1 MAAEKGST
9 SPIPIDDIDKAIIRA
24 LQVDGRMAYSKLGP
38 EVGLSRAAARQ
49 RVHRLIDGGVIEVV
63 AVSEPLKMGFNV
75 QAMVGIQVDGDVR
88 AVSDALVKVE
98 EIVYVILASGRF
110 DVIVEV
116 ICKDAPQL
124 FDIVN
129 DVIREAPGVR
139 STEVF
144 TYMHIEKVS
153 YSWGTG

>member
-1 MAAEKGST
+1 MAAESKSAT
-9 SPIPIDDIDKAIIRA
+9 PIPLDDVDKAIIRA

-49 RVHRLIDGGVIEVV
+49 RVHRLIDGGIIDVV
-63 AVSEPLKMGFNV
+63 AVSEPYKMGFHT
-75 QAMVGIQVDGDVR
+75 QAMVGIQVDGNVR
-88 AVSDALVKVE
+88 AVSNALTKVE
-98 EIVYVILASGRF
+98 EIVYVILTSGRY

-116 ICKDAPQL
+116 ICKDSPQL

-129 DVIREAPGVR
+129 DVIREVPGVR

-144 TYMHIEKVS
+144 TYMKIEKVN
-153 YSWGTG
+153 YNWGTI

>member
-1 MAAEKGST
+1 MAAQGESVV
-9 SPIPIDDIDKAIIRA
+9 PVPIDDIDRAIIRA

-49 RVHRLIDGGVIEVV
+49 RVHRLLDGGVIEVV
-63 AVSEPLKMGFNV
+63 AVSEPLKMGYSV
-75 QAMVGIQVDGDVR
+75 QAMVGIEVDGDVR
-88 AVSDALVKVE
+88 AVSEELVKVE
-98 EIVYVILASGRF
+98 ELVYVVLTAGRF
-110 DVIVEV
+110 DLITEV
-116 ICKDAPQL
+116 ICKDPQQL

-129 DVIREAPGVR
+129 DVIRKAPGVR

-144 TYMHIEKVS
+144 TYMNIEKVV